1 MCLILRGE
9 TAQAAR
15 PVFVRMKVLFLLP
28 LKQGRVRVDRL
39 TGVLEGAAGWTKGRQ
54 WLLNVG
60 SAVVAALG
68 RQVPLLLENAD
79 RVSRLHGRLGGEGR
93 VV

>member
-1 MCLILRGE
+1 MGLILGGE

-39 TGVLEGAAGWTKGRQ
+39 TGVLEGAAGWTKGRE
-54 WLLNVG
+54 WLLDVG
-60 SAVVAALG
+60 GAVVAALG
-68 RQVPLLLENAD
+68 RQVPLLLEDAD
-79 RVSRLHGRLGGEGR
+79 GVSRLHGRLGGDGR